1 MSESILEIL
10 KGKKCNSCGFQT
22 VETTIACTRCGSSKT
37 SEIQFSGKGTIYT
50 YTIVYVGFGHLSKRV
65 PYVLAVVELEEGIK
79 TIGILEGKISGIPVT
94 ESVKI
99 DLPVRFQKDE
109 PGIGFIFNVV

>member
-1 MSESILEIL
+1 M
-10 KGKKCNSCGFQT
+10 
-22 VETTIACTRCGSSKT
+22 ETTIACTRCGSSKT

-94 ESVKI
+94 EYRK
-99 DLPVRFQKDE
+99 
-109 PGIGFIFNVV
+109 N